1 MERIKEYPPLL
12 TALVTPFRPDGE
24 VDFPAFERLALRQ
37 IAAGAGIVVCG
48 STGESSALSD
58 GEKIALFETAVA
70 LADGKVPVIAG
81 CGSNDTSHAAALTRA
96 AEKAGADG
104 ALHVTP
110 YYCTPSEE
118 GVFRHFSAVC
128 GASELP
134 VWIYHVPSRTGAKL
148 SPGLLRRLAEL
159 PTVVALKDADGDLSA
174 AADRLAACAAK
185 LSFWSGNDDLAL
197 PYLAMG
203 GAGLISVTSNLCPE
217 RMRSL
222 CESALAGH
230 RETAVAIHRRL
241 LPLTRALFR
250 EGNPVPV
257 KYALSLLGL
266 CAPDCRLPLAPP
278 SDETKAAVKNA
289 LASLGML
296 DNS

>member
-1 MERIKEYPPLL
+1 MKRIDGYPPLL
-12 TALVTPFRPDGE
+12 TALVTPLRPDGE
-24 VDFPAFERLALRQ
+24 VDFPAFERLAGRQ
-37 IAAGAGIVVCG
+37 IEAGAGIIVCG

-58 GEKIALFETAVA
+58 GEKAALIEAAVA
-70 LADGKVPVIAG
+70 LAGGKVPVIAG
-81 CGSNDTSHAAALTRA
+81 CGSNDTAHAAALTRA

-110 YYCTPSEE
+110 YYCKPSED
-118 GVFRHFSAVC
+118 GVFLHFSAVC
-128 GASELP
+128 AASELP
-134 VWIYHVPSRTGAKL
+134 VWIYHVPGRTGAKL
-148 SPGLLRRLAEL
+148 PPQLLSRLAEL
-159 PTVVALKDADGDLSA
+159 PTVIAVKDADGDLSA
-174 AADRLAACAAK
+174 AADRLAACGEK

-197 PYLAMG
+197 PFLAMG
-203 GAGLISVTSNLCPE
+203 GEGLISVTANICPE
-217 RMRSL
+217 RVRSL
-222 CESALAGH
+222 CEAALTGH
-230 RETAVAIHRRL
+230 RKAAVACHRRL

-278 SDETKAAVKNA
+278 APETKAAVKNA
-289 LASLGML
+289 LAALGIL